1 MTIIVLLIIT
11 GLLLL
16 ILEFFVVPGIT
27 IAGIG
32 GLAMIVGGI
41 FMAYGIDTSTGHITL
56 AITIFSTLIILFYA
70 LRTKTWQK
78 LMLSS
83 SINSNVDTVLENS
96 INIGDTGKTITRLNP
111 MGKARINGQD
121 VEARCPGQFLDPKVE
136 VEVTEVYKTYII
148 VKPVK

>member
-83 SINSNVDTVLENS
+83 SINSNVDTVQENS

-136 VEVTEVYKTYII
+136 VEVTEVFKTYII

>member
-1 MTIIVLLIIT
+1 MAIIILLIVT

-32 GLAMIVGGI
+32 GLGMITGGI

-56 AITIFSTLIILFYA
+56 GSTLFATMIILYYA
-70 LRTKTWQK
+70 FRAKTWKK
-78 LMLSS
+78 LMLNSS
-83 SINSNVDTVLENS
+83 VTSHVDTVEENT
-96 INIGDTGKTITRLNP
+96 IKPGDHGKTITRLNP
-111 MGKARINGQD
+111 IGKARVNNQD
-121 VEARCPGQFLDPKVE
+121 VEAHCPGQFIDPRTE
-136 VEVTEVYKTYII
+136 VEVIEVFKTYVI

>member
-1 MTIIVLLIIT
+1 MTIIILLIIT

-32 GLAMIVGGI
+32 GLGMIVGGI
-41 FMAYGIDTSTGHITL
+41 FMAYGLDTATGHITL
-56 AITIFSTLIILFYA
+56 ALTIFLTLIILFYA

-83 SINSNVDTVLENS
+83 SINSNVDTVVENS

-111 MGKARINGQD
+111 IGKARINGQD
-121 VEARCPGQFLDPKVE
+121 VEARCPGQFLDPKTE
-136 VEVTEVYKTYII
+136 IEVTEVYKTYII

>member
-1 MTIIVLLIIT
+1 MTIIILLIIT

-32 GLAMIVGGI
+32 GIGMIVAGV
-41 FMAYGIDTSTGHITL
+41 FMAYGINTSTGHITL
-56 AITIFSTLIILFYA
+56 AGTIFSTLIILVFA
-70 LRTKTWQK
+70 LRTNTWQK

-83 SINSNVDTVLENS
+83 SSNSHVDSVEENS
-96 INIGDTGKTITRLNP
+96 INIGDKGKTISRLNP
-111 MGKARINGQD
+111 MGKVRVNGQD
-121 VEARCPGQFLDPKVE
+121 VEARCPSQFLDPKME
-136 VEVTEVYKTYII
+136 IEVTEVFKTYII

>member
-1 MTIIVLLIIT
+1 MTIIILLIIT

-83 SINSNVDTVLENS
+83 SINSNVDTVQENS

>member
-1 MTIIVLLIIT
+1 MTIIILLIIT

-16 ILEFFVVPGIT
+16 VLEFFVVPGIT

-32 GLAMIVGGI
+32 GLGMIAGGI
-41 FMAYGIDTSTGHITL
+41 FMAYGLDTATGHITL
-56 AITIFSTLIILFYA
+56 ALTIFFTLIILFYA

-111 MGKARINGQD
+111 IGKARINGQD
-121 VEARCPGQFLDPKVE
+121 VEARCPGQFIDPKTE
-136 VEVTEVYKTYII
+136 IEVTEVYKTYII